1 MKKRI
6 VLTVIFSQLVIVVAF
21 AQLPPSGGSDTAV
34 PLDPS
39 LGILFVSSVVY
50 SVMKLNRNEKK

>member
-6 VLTVIFSQLVIVVAF
+6 VLTLIFSQLVILVY

-34 PLDPS
+34 PLDPG
-39 LGILFVSSVVY
+39 LGILLISSAVY